1 MILLEGLKSLNLAQE
16 KVYGVRREAIRPEPE
31 EQ

>member
-1 MILLEGLKSLNLAQE
+1 MILFEGLKSLNLAQE
-16 KVYGVRREAIRPEPE
+16 KVYRVRREVIRPEPE